1 MSLIL
6 EALNKADRERDNQP
20 KVPDLQTVHGRIVP
34 PSPQKR
40 HWGLYVVIALLV
52 LILFLLIA
60 VLVRQS
66 MAPVKPATPQPAVPT
81 AANPPAANQAPA
93 QASAPGQAAPA
104 QASTATPSPAL
115 AGPAPAPADLG
126 ADVHDIY
133 QDANTTAPL
142 PEYAPS
148 YEEAPAAPRTK
159 KSRSRLL
166 DELEAQAQE
175 LDEANNGAE
184 EELLPPSVSKTAKPV
199 AKATDS
205 VQEASDLDEERI
217 KQLWEQTK
225 KEIPDRPANQA
236 KLQTQIQ
243 EAIKD
248 TLSIYKQVPYL
259 HELPEKVQ
267 NSVPSIN
274 YVNHLYS
281 ERAGGAVIIN
291 KKTLRN
297 GQEISPG
304 MVIDRVASDGIVV
317 QYQGIRFKLNALSS
331 WVNFS
336 NKNPAPTA
344 AEAKKK

>member
-34 PSPQKR
+34 PSPPKR

-66 MAPVKPATPQPAVPT
+66 MAPGAKSAAAPQAAPQSVQTPQPAPAPT
-81 AANPPAANQAPA
+81 SAPSAAAPVPPAPVAPA
-93 QASAPGQAAPA
+93 
-104 QASTATPSPAL
+104 TP
-115 AGPAPAPADLG
+115 DLG

-148 YEEAPAAPRTK
+148 YEEAPAAPRAK

-166 DELEAQAQE
+166 DELEAEAQE

-184 EELLPPSVSKTAKPV
+184 EELLPPSVRKTPKPV
-199 AKATDS
+199 AKATDNL
-205 VQEASDLDEERI
+205 QEASDLNEEKI
-217 KQLWEQTK
+217 KELWEQTK
-225 KEIPDRPANQA
+225 KEIPDRPTNQA

-248 TLSIYKQVPYL
+248 TLSLYKQVPYL

-267 NSVPSIN
+267 NTVPSIN
-274 YVNHLYS
+274 YINHLYS

-304 MVIDRVASDGIVV
+304 MIIDRVASDGIVV

-336 NKNPAPTA
+336 GKNQTPASDG
-344 AEAKKK
+344 KKK

>member
-34 PSPQKR
+34 PSPPKR
-40 HWGLYVVIALLV
+40 HWGVYVIIALLV

-60 VLVRQS
+60 VLVRQNI
-66 MAPVKPATPQPAVPT
+66 APGAKSAVAPQTSAPSQNAATPQSPLAQTAQPALAQAPVSTP
-81 AANPPAANQAPA
+81 APA
-93 QASAPGQAAPA
+93 Q
-104 QASTATPSPAL
+104 STQLPP
-115 AGPAPAPADLG
+115 PDQG

-133 QDANTTAPL
+133 QDANMSAPL
-142 PEYAPS
+142 PEYASS
-148 YEEAPAAPRTK
+148 YEDVPAAPRAK

-175 LDEANNGAE
+175 LDQANNGSDE
-184 EELLPPSVSKTAKPV
+184 DLLPPSVRKASKPV
-199 AKATDS
+199 AKTPDS
-205 VQEASDLDEERI
+205 TQDPSELNEENI
-217 KQLWEQTK
+217 KALWEQTK

-248 TLSIYKQVPYL
+248 TLSLYKQIPYL
-259 HELPEKVQ
+259 HELPENVQ
-267 NSVPSIN
+267 NTVPSIN
-274 YVNHLYS
+274 YINHLYS
-281 ERAGGAVIIN
+281 EKAGGAVIIN

-304 MVIDRVASDGIVV
+304 MVIERVASDGIVV
-317 QYQGIRFKLNALSS
+317 QYQGMRFKLNALSS

-336 NKNPAPTA
+336 NKNPAPN
-344 AEAKKK
+344 EGKKK

>member
-20 KVPDLQTVHGRIVP
+20 TVPDLQTVHGRIVP
-34 PSPQKR
+34 PSPPKR
-40 HWGLYVVIALLV
+40 HWGPYVVIALLV

-66 MAPVKPATPQPAVPT
+66 MVPQGKGSGAPATASQVQQAPQAPSVAPSAPVDVP
-81 AANPPAANQAPA
+81 PPEPVAP
-93 QASAPGQAAPA
+93 AAPA
-104 QASTATPSPAL
+104 
-115 AGPAPAPADLG
+115 ADLST
-126 ADVHDIY
+126 DVHDIY

-142 PEYAPS
+142 PEYS
-148 YEEAPAAPRTK
+148 SGYEEAPAAPRTK

-166 DELEAQAQE
+166 DELEAQAEE
-175 LDEANNGAE
+175 LDESNNGDE
-184 EELLPPSVSKTAKPV
+184 EELLPPTVRKASKPV
-199 AKATDS
+199 EKPTDS
-205 VQEASDLDEERI
+205 VQDASDLDEERI
-217 KQLWEQTK
+217 KALWEQTK
-225 KEIPDRPANQA
+225 KEIPERPTNQA

-248 TLSIYKQVPYL
+248 TLSLYKQVPYL

-274 YVNHLYS
+274 YANHLYS

-304 MVIDRVASDGIVV
+304 LIIDRVASDGIIV
-317 QYQGIRFKLNALSS
+317 QYQGVRFKLNALSS

-336 NKNPAPTA
+336 NKKEAPASDI
-344 AEAKKK
+344 KKK